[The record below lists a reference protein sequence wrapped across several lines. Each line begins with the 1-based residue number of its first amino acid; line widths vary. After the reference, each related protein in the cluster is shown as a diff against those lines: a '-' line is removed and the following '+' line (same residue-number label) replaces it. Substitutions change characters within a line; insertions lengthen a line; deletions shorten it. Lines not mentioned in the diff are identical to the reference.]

1 MSHLFPGVEFPRVFF
16 GGATRGNV
24 GGECGIGLKV
34 ERTAGGYE
42 IIGLKHEY
50 PAHLQGVLK
59 VGYLIVSVDDV
70 DVSNCSPCAL
80 SPLVLGQEGATVRIG
95 FIRAPGEEVRHV
107 DVVRGGGGGGGGSV
121 SSLSQN
127 QLPLRPHPVSSVRD
141 EGPESDAGLLDDV
154 PAMRRDAVHLPVPP
168 HMPAARSAVQDPRE
182 RLAGAASALVRAE
195 ALAAELAAEL
205 ARMLARASAPARGD
219 HESTDNLADAAAN
232 SLEDL
237 MGRNDAAVERSAL
250 VVAPPG
256 KEGGEETLGD
266 DVLGGTLA
274 SPCSYERPVGA
285 GQPENPDARDR
296 APERT
301 EVAQTHALQEQ
312 VHALHEQVHAL
323 KRKMEADA
331 ETRDLLHT
339 LERQL
344 AAAAE
349 TRALPLHAAA
359 ETHSLQ
365 EQVRAAAK
373 ADLEKALGRIEAE
386 IMTFWLIRGG
396 WEAGGDAA
404 LAEEFFDRG
413 DEVLDAQKLGERLHM
428 VLGQKLEPAVTAQ
441 LLERFL
447 SAYAYG
453 AQDGE
458 APAVLSAEALLT
470 WVHIAYPQFELEQML
485 LSGERLTTDR
495 RNHDLVCVD
504 KCPSAK
510 TSSLP
515 SSLPRSL
522 PISAL
527 ATHKGPYPAVV
538 LTSFGK
544 SLGEAVM
551 DYGLKILE
559 EQQREVLAER
569 MRVLGAEHPDTLVAA
584 DNLARTL
591 ADQGKGAG
599 PGIYIIV

>member
-1 MSHLFPGVEFPRVFF
+1 MSHLFPGVEFSRAFF

-107 DVVRGGGGGGGGSV
+107 DVVRGGGGGGGGSM

-195 ALAAELAAEL
+195 ALLAAEL

-237 MGRNDAAVERSAL
+237 MGRSDAALERSAL

-266 DVLGGTLA
+266 DVLDGTLA

-285 GQPENPDARDR
+285 GQPENP
-296 APERT
+296 E
-301 EVAQTHALQEQ
+301 
-312 VHALHEQVHAL
+312 
-323 KRKMEADA
+323 
-331 ETRDLLHT
+331 
-339 LERQL
+339 
-344 AAAAE
+344 
-349 TRALPLHAAA
+349 
-359 ETHSLQ
+359 
-365 EQVRAAAK
+365 

>member
-1 MSHLFPGVEFPRVFF
+1 MSNLFPGVEFPRAFF
-16 GGATRGNV
+16 GGATRSNV

-42 IIGLKHEY
+42 IIGLKHEH

-70 DVSNCSPCAL
+70 DVSNCSPCEL

-107 DVVRGGGGGGGGSV
+107 DVVRGGGGGGEPSV

-127 QLPLRPHPVSSVRD
+127 QLPPRPHPVSSVRD
-141 EGPESDAGLLDDV
+141 EGRESDAGLLDDV
-154 PAMRRDAVHLPVPP
+154 PAMQMDAFHLPVPP

-195 ALAAELAAEL
+195 ALAAELAAEM

-219 HESTDNLADAAAN
+219 CESTDDLANAAAN

-237 MGRNDAAVERSAL
+237 MGGNDAAVERSAL

-266 DVLGGTLA
+266 DVLDGTLA
-274 SPCSYERPVGA
+274 SPRSYERPVGA
-285 GQPENPDARDR
+285 GQPETPDARDR

-301 EVAQTHALQEQ
+301 EVAETHALQEQ
-312 VHALHEQVHAL
+312 VHALHQQVHAL
-323 KRKMEADA
+323 KLQFAAAA

-344 AAAAE
+344 PAAAE
-349 TRALPLHAAA
+349 SRALPLHAAA

-365 EQVRAAAK
+365 EQVRAPAK
-373 ADLEKALGRIEAE
+373 ADLEKALGRVEAE

-413 DEVLDAQKLGERLHM
+413 DEVLDAQKLGERLHK

-447 SAYAYG
+447 SASAYG
-453 AQDGE
+453 ALDGE

-470 WVHIAYPQFELEQML
+470 WVHTAYPQFELEQML

-504 KCPSAK
+504 TGPSAK

-527 ATHKGPYPAVV
+527 ATHNGPYPAVV
-538 LTSFGK
+538 LTIFGK
-544 SLGEAVM
+544 SLEEAGM

-569 MRVLGAEHPDTLVAA
+569 KRVLGAEHPDTLVAA

-591 ADQGKGAG
+591 ADQGKRAG
-599 PGIYIIV
+599 PGIYLIV